1 MALIKSEFRKVL
13 YARANWGI
21 LIAGIAISALS
32 VVTTPFI
39 YEAADLG
46 LGFGVQTVEGIDA
59 VYANAISGYIFVIIL
74 GIMLMAGEYRHGT
87 AAATFLTSPK
97 REFVL
102 FAKLGVAAIVG
113 ALFMLITAWISIIA
127 GIITLSRFE
136 EAVSP
141 SSDLFLNLTLT
152 AVVAGAVFGVIG
164 VSVGA
169 LLKNQMLAIV
179 FSLIYLFVIDPLLLL
194 LFSEV
199 GKFLPGGLITGMLSI
214 DVQSPEF
221 GFDTSLYLEPIPAVL
236 LMLGYGLVFSAISLF
251 TSMKRDVE

>member
-1 MALIKSEFRKVL
+1 MALIKSELRKVI

-21 LIAGIAISALS
+21 LIAGIAISVVS

-39 YEAADLG
+39 YEAAQLG
-46 LGFGVQTVEGIDA
+46 PAFGVNTVDGVDG
-59 VYANAISGYIFVIIL
+59 VFANAISGYIFVIIL

-102 FAKLGVAAIVG
+102 FAKLGVAALVG
-113 ALFMLITAWISIIA
+113 ALFMLITAWLSILA
-127 GIITLSRFE
+127 GVITLASFE

-141 SSDLFLNLTLT
+141 SSDLFLNLTL
-152 AVVAGAVFGVIG
+152 AALVSGVVFGVIG

-179 FSLIYLFVIDPLLLL
+179 FALIYLFVIDPLLLV
-194 LFSEV
+194 LFSDV
-199 GKFLPGGLITGMLSI
+199 GKFLPGGLITGMLAI
-214 DVQSPEF
+214 DVQAPEF
-221 GFDTSLYLEPIPAVL
+221 GFDTSSYLQPIPAML
-236 LMLGYGLVFSAISLF
+236 LLLGYGLVFSAISLF